1 MLNIY
6 EQAYLQCNYRSTRFR
21 QMVANEG
28 EVKTAKKLIY
38 KNGGTAGFE
47 RLYKCNRL
55 DLSVEALVSQDKY
68 RELFTE
74 EEITMCKERLKE
86 YGYVVDK

>member
-1 MLNIY
+1 M
-6 EQAYLQCNYRSTRFR
+6 QCNYRATRFK

-28 EVKTAKKLIY
+28 GVKTVKKLIC
-38 KNGGTAGFE
+38 KNGGTARFE
-47 RLYKCNRL
+47 RLYECKRL

-68 RELFTE
+68 KELFTE

-86 YGYVVDK
+86 YGYNVDK